1 MPADSTAVQRGTD
14 DAFQEGAGASGP
26 STDAQDAADD
36 DDMKHEPGPSNHQ
49 AARLQQSDEHMH
61 TRRQTRN
68 HQHAEAQD
76 SDGMPSPTTGRG
88 RRSARL
94 QVKDDHKPDTVPQH
108 TAPIPTRNSAAD
120 RASRALAR
128 SSRQGTE
135 SQAVSGE
142 DMATEEQQSSD
153 EDLHVERASPSVAGN
168 TTRHTRAQH
177 RLSMHDYS
185 RHSTPEPPE
194 RFSDVHNTGH
204 ALRRSTRQ
212 HARSPSVAGPMAANA
227 ERPEA
232 PQAASSGI
240 RVTLRPLRQAHTQQQ
255 QPVRSEP
262 MTGPATATGRHSLRS
277 GLRSRH

>member
-1 MPADSTAVQRGTD
+1 
-14 DAFQEGAGASGP
+14 
-26 STDAQDAADD
+26 
-36 DDMKHEPGPSNHQ
+36 
-49 AARLQQSDEHMH
+49 MH
-61 TRRQTRN
+61 TRRQTRS
-68 HQHAEAQD
+68 HQHVEAQE

-88 RRSARL
+88 RRRARL
-94 QVKDDHKPDTVPQH
+94 RVKDDHKPDTVLQH
-108 TAPIPTRNSAAD
+108 TALVPTRNSAAD

-142 DMATEEQQSSD
+142 DMATDEHQSSD
-153 EDLHVERASPSVAGN
+153 EDLHVERARPSVAGN
-168 TTRHTRAQH
+168 TTRHTRGH
-177 RLSMHDYS
+177 CRLSMPDYS

-212 HARSPSVAGPMAANA
+212 HARSPSVAGPMAV

-262 MTGPATATGRHSLRS
+262 MNGPAAATGRHSLRS